1 MKNKLKIVL
10 IVAVIL
16 IAGFFFFGKNRSEK
30 AAPPKEFTVTKG
42 SIEKA
47 ISATAVVQPQNRL
60 EMKPPVSGRMDEI
73 LVQEGQT
80 VKAGDIVAN
89 MSSTERAAILDSA
102 RVKDDKNTSQWEDI
116 YKPIPIIAPIDGT
129 VIVSTMQPGQTVV
142 QTDAIIVLSNRLIV
156 QAQVDETDIGRVKE
170 DQKANISLD
179 AYPDIHATAAVEH
192 IYHESKTVNNVT
204 IYQVDVIPDSVPEVF
219 RSGMTANVRIIEESR
234 DNVLTLPL
242 EAVKQQKGESVVWL
256 KKDKNSK
263 PKKTTVTT
271 GLSDEANIEI
281 ASGLSEGDI
290 VVVKTSVKPRPK
302 QAGGNNPFMPQ
313 QSPRR

>member
-1 MKNKLKIVL
+1 MKNKLIGVL
-10 IVAVIL
+10 IAVAVLMTGYFI
-16 IAGFFFFGKNRSEK
+16 FGKSKTDKSSE
-30 AAPPKEFTVTKG
+30 PKEYTVIKG

-60 EMKPPVSGRMDEI
+60 EMKPPVAGRMDEI
-73 LVQEGQT
+73 LVKEGQL

-170 DQKANISLD
+170 AQKANISLD
-179 AYPDIHATAAVEH
+179 AYPDIHATASVEH

-234 DNVLTLPL
+234 DDVLTLPL

-256 KKDKNSK
+256 KKDKNSN
-263 PKKTTVTT
+263 PKKTIVTT
-271 GLSDEANIEI
+271 GLSDETNIEI
-281 ASGLSEGDI
+281 VSGLAENDI
-290 VVVKTSVKPRPK
+290 VVVKTSAKPRPK
-302 QAGGNNPFMPQ
+302 QSGGNNPFLPQ

>member
-1 MKNKLKIVL
+1 MKNKLMSVL
-10 IVAVIL
+10 IVAAIL
-16 IAGFFFFGKNRSEK
+16 IAGFFFFGKNRSDKVSE
-30 AAPPKEFTVTKG
+30 PKEFTVTKG
-42 SIEKA
+42 SIEKT

-60 EMKPPVSGRMDEI
+60 EMKPPVSGRMEEI
-73 LVQEGQT
+73 LVREGQT

-142 QTDAIIVLSNRLIV
+142 QTDAVIVLSDRLIV
-156 QAQVDETDIGRVKE
+156 QAQVDETDIGRIRE
-170 DQKANISLD
+170 GQKANISLD
-179 AYPDIHATAAVEH
+179 AYPDIHATASVGH

-204 IYQVDVIPDSVPEVF
+204 IYQVDVIPNSVPEVF

-234 DNVLTLPL
+234 DNVLILPL

-271 GLSDEANIEI
+271 GLSDETHIEI
-281 ASGLSEGDI
+281 VSDLNENDI
-290 VVVKTSVKPRPK
+290 VVVKTVTKSRSKK
-302 QAGGNNPFMPQ
+302 AGGNNPFMPQ